1 MIGPGWPVQV
11 EESHVSRVAIVTD
24 SAADLPPEAA
34 AAAGITVVPLVVSFG
49 SQTFKAGTELST
61 EEFWRRMTAPDAPFP
76 TTAASSPGDFKAAYD
91 KAFADGADA
100 IVSVHVAG
108 SLSGTLK
115 SAQIARG
122 MLPDREIHVV
132 DSGSA
137 SMGEGILAQVAAE
150 TAALGVAAAEIAR
163 ILTERAPDVD
173 LFVALDTL
181 DYLKKGGRIS
191 GPQAAIGNFLSVK
204 PIITIREGAVHTADK
219 PRTSGKARARV
230 IELLTGRPIERLA
243 VLFTPPADGAAFRRE
258 LVERLGGSIDA
269 AQVSLQPV
277 GASVGPHLGPGCVGG
292 VVLLKR

>member
-1 MIGPGWPVQV
+1 M
-11 EESHVSRVAIVTD
+11 SRVAIVTD